1 MTLSEIFTKAIMNTI
16 LGMGVVFSVL
26 IFISFIISLFKYLPG
41 LLEGRKT
48 KKHPAD
54 ADDSASIRPAD
65 AAVRKVSEDTPEGDP
80 VMVAVITA
88 AVHALM
94 REETVTTDA
103 YVVRSI
109 RRI

>member
-48 KKHPAD
+48 KKHPAA

-65 AAVRKVSEDTPEGDP
+65 ATDRKVSEDTSEGDP